1 MALWLC
7 TTRHWLYKSFKN
19 KTLKCSCGKV
29 MWKSPSGAKGCG
41 SNSQETHMLIK
52 KYIDWIHCKSLKR
65 SAKCINVNGTSCAMR
80 SHGKCDIHTRLP
92 FIVFLFIAWKKIM
105 VSRKILSSTTVFSID
120 NYKCF
125 LSSKSVYWFLK
136 DHVTLETGVHLCV
149 TPAGT
154 RRLCNIRL
162 TSYRRCILVEN

>member
-52 KYIDWIHCKSLKR
+52 KYIDWIHCKLLKT
-65 SAKCINVNGTSCAMR
+65 SAKCKWHFMCYEKSWQMWH
-80 SHGKCDIHTRLP
+80 SHPSSLYCLSVHRL
-92 FIVFLFIAWKKIM
+92 KKIM

-136 DHVTLETGVHLCV
+136 DHVTLETGV

-154 RRLCNIRL
+154 RRLCNVRL